1 MMKKTLSKAE
11 TAQLFAQNAVLF
23 GSNDGVPEK
32 VVAELFGEEAVNF
45 THKMESRLGILANM
59 YGIGDYSAK
68 YLTEKGFYC
77 AATYSNVSY
86 LQAQNEKEE
95 KSNG

>member
-1 MMKKTLSKAE
+1 MTKKTLSKAE

-32 VVAELFGEEAVNF
+32 VVAELFGEEAVDF
-45 THKMESRLGILANM
+45 THKMGSRFGIVANM

-77 AATYSNVSY
+77 AATYSNVIN

-95 KSNG
+95 NANG